1 MTCGELMT
9 PCPSCCRSDMTIDQA
24 AELMKRDDIGMV
36 PVVSDHS
43 SKLIGVITDRDIAI
57 KVVAEHR
64 DPHATTV
71 SEVMTPAP
79 IYCRPQESTET
90 VMEVMAS
97 NQIRR
102 VPIVDD
108 NGVLLGIVAQ
118 ADLATRLRQPEQT
131 GQVVQAISNNETVAP
146 SGFHMR

>member
-1 MTCGELMT
+1 MMMTCGELMT
-9 PCPSCCRSDMTIDQA
+9 PSPTCCRSDVTVDQA
-24 AELMKRDDIGMV
+24 AELMKRDDIGIV
-36 PVVSDHS
+36 PVVSDRTA
-43 SKLIGVITDRDIAI
+43 KLIGVITDRDIAI
-57 KVVAEHR
+57 KVVADHR

-79 IYCRPQESTET
+79 IYCRPHESTEA

-108 NGVLLGIVAQ
+108 EGVILGIVAQ
-118 ADLATRLRQPEQT
+118 ADVATRLGRPEQT
-131 GQVVQAISNNETVAP
+131 GQVVQAISNNESV
-146 SGFHMR
+146 